1 MSSQL
6 PATFPGQFMCHFTT
20 RFNTYY
26 NYLFQQNKCN
36 NPPKPLV
43 TLSALRQ
50 QYNSLIV
57 PKSKT
62 VKCGLLN
69 IRSLPSKSLL
79 VCNLI
84 LDQNINLFCFIEIWL
99 QQDKNISL
107 NESLPSS
114 HTNLKVQAEEEW
126 MQLFTLA

>member
-6 PATFPGQFMCHFTT
+6 PATFPGQFTT
-20 RFNTYY
+20 HFNTDY
-26 NYLFQQNKCN
+26 NYLFQQNKCK

-50 QYNSLIV
+50 QYNCLIV

-69 IRSLPSKSLL
+69 IGSLPSKSLS
-79 VCNLI
+79 VYDLI
-84 LDQNINLFCFIEIWL
+84 IDQNIDLFCYVEIWL

-107 NESLPSS
+107 NQSLPSS
-114 HTNLKVQAEEEW
+114 HTNLKAQAEEE
-126 MQLFTLA
+126 